1 MKVPEFRQWWVKFS
15 CRVRF
20 SGCKPNGYS
29 VNISGSWVLHW
40 STWKSMRVHHL
51 FDVSTIGYP
60 DSTGFIWLLQRQQI
74 VFCFLNLSRKVILRS
89 SVELIFHIS
98 LILLWLVSN
107 STWSASEWGLRKYTE
122 LLNEKEFSL
131 GLIISNFDDKNSV
144 KWSVLRIQNHLL
156 RMCCHNSNPCYP
168 WNDASIISLYN
179 SKSFSTKLQRFYYSL
194 QEAIN
199 ILKQISLRFC
209 SEKVK
214 N

>member
-1 MKVPEFRQWWVKFS
+1 MDILWTLVGAECYTEALGRACEYIIFLMYPQQ
-15 CRVRF
+15 
-20 SGCKPNGYS
+20 
-29 VNISGSWVLHW
+29 
-40 STWKSMRVHHL
+40 
-51 FDVSTIGYP
+51 GYP

-107 STWSASEWGLRKYTE
+107 STWSASEWGLRKYNE

-168 WNDASIISLYN
+168 WNNASIIYLTLQQQVILAQNCRGSITV
-179 SKSFSTKLQRFYYSL
+179 SK
-194 QEAIN
+194 
-199 ILKQISLRFC
+199 KQ
-209 SEKVK
+209 
-214 N
+214 